1 MNSGFEKINWYMHI
15 IASERTQGSFVKAP
29 EFQKINDFTA
39 CNLDLAQMTSG
50 QGHDT
55 YFMVSNDESLKSYE
69 MGLIMRGTDMVNPTY
84 GNALMFL
91 KPVFQ
96 N

>member
-1 MNSGFEKINWYMHI
+1 
-15 IASERTQGSFVKAP
+15 
-29 EFQKINDFTA
+29 
-39 CNLDLAQMTSG
+39 MTSG
-50 QGHDT
+50 QGPDT

-84 GNALMFL
+84 GNALIFL